1 MVFSTRFVI
10 DQTDPVTLAFFR
22 FGIGSAC
29 LLPLFLRKSRV
40 YINRADRSAVICLG
54 ILLYAVM
61 PSLVTTG
68 LQFTYA
74 ARGGLVL
81 ASQPLLTLLLARWRG
96 EEQFTFTKVLGI
108 TFSVIGLGLALSE
121 GTESTGKEQLVWVG
135 DLLLLAAA
143 VCVSVYNVY
152 SRPYLQQ
159 YSALLFTTLTMTVGA
174 LALAPFAI
182 GVSLMRGL
190 PVLTPLGWAAVF
202 YIGTFGAGVGYFL
215 WVWALERTT
224 PSRVSI
230 FLSLNPLTAMLL
242 GAAFLNEPITP
253 GFVIGLLAVLI
264 GIVMVARPN
273 FADRQS

>member
-1 MVFSTRFVI
+1 M
-10 DQTDPVTLAFFR
+10 
-22 FGIGSAC
+22 
-29 LLPLFLRKSRV
+29 
-40 YINRADRSAVICLG
+40 
-54 ILLYAVM
+54 
-61 PSLVTTG
+61 
-68 LQFTYA
+68 
-74 ARGGLVL
+74 L

-108 TFSVIGLGLALSE
+108 TFTAIGLGLALSE

-135 DLLLLAAA
+135 DLLLFAAA
-143 VCVSVYNVY
+143 ACVAVYNVY

-224 PSRVSI
+224 PSRVAI

-273 FADRQS
+273 RAGRQS